1 MKLSIII
8 VNYNVKHFLDQC
20 LHSVFRAVENMEA
33 EVFVVDNNSVDDS
46 MVMVADKY
54 PKAISIL
61 NKKNVGFSVANNQAI
76 RESKGEYILLLNP
89 DTVVEENTF
98 EKTVAFM
105 DAHNDAGAL
114 GVKMI
119 DGRGNFLP
127 ESKRGIPTP
136 WVSFCKMTGLTKF
149 FSKSKLF
156 ARYYLGHLPENEN
169 NEVEILAG
177 AFMLMRK
184 KALDK
189 SGLLDETFFMYGED
203 IDLSYRII
211 KAGYKNYYFADTQ
224 IIHYKGEST
233 KKGSLNYVYIFY
245 KAMVIFAEKHFSQNN
260 AKLFGFFINA
270 AIYLRASLAVFQR
283 FIKAIAVPA
292 LDAGVLFGGLYYIKE
307 YWEHN
312 HRFIRGGEYQPELI
326 QFAFPIYI
334 LIWLSMVFI
343 ANGYTKPTKGKNIV
357 YGVLIGTVIILAV
370 YGLLPEVYRF
380 SRAIILL
387 GAAWALIVLPL
398 YRFLLQ
404 RLFKV
409 NFYKDENIN
418 KRLILIGDEKESQRV
433 IDLINS
439 TGVRP
444 GFIDVIHPDAL
455 NSINADTLKEK
466 IEIFKIDEV
475 IFCSENLTSTGIIEN
490 MALLRGLHVEIKIA
504 PSESQ
509 FIIGSNSIHTQGDI
523 YSVQV
528 NQIAKP
534 HEKRNKRILDVLSA
548 IFFLTLSPVLIFL
561 QKSPGSFLVNI
572 FKVLFGKKSWVG
584 YGAKTSLSKLPV
596 IKIGVLNSAIP
607 HRNIQLTEEQEAQ
620 LDFLYARDYHV
631 KIDIDIILK
640 CLRSLGNS

>member
-1 MKLSIII
+1 MKLSIVI

-20 LHSVFRAVENMEA
+20 LHSVFRAIENIEA

-46 MVMVADKY
+46 MKMVAKKY
-54 PKAISIL
+54 PKAVSIL

-105 DAHNDAGAL
+105 DAHQDAGAL

-119 DGRGNFLP
+119 DGRGHYLP

-136 WVSFCKMTGLTKF
+136 WVSFCKMTGLTRF

-156 ARYYLGHLPENEN
+156 ARYYLGHLPENET

-184 KALDK
+184 VALDK

-211 KAGYKNYYFADTQ
+211 KEGYKNYYFADTQ

-283 FIKAIAVPA
+283 FIKSIAVPL

-326 QFAFPIYI
+326 QLAFPAYI
-334 LIWLSMVFI
+334 LLWLSMVFVT
-343 ANGYTKPTKGKNIV
+343 NGYTKPTRGKNIV
-357 YGVLIGTVIILAV
+357 YGVFIGTVIILAA
-370 YGLLPEVYRF
+370 YGLLPEDYRF

-387 GAAWALIVLPL
+387 GAAWALITLPL

-409 NFYKDENIN
+409 NFYKDENLD
-418 KRLILIGDEKESQRV
+418 KRIILIGENQESQRV

-444 GFIDVIHPDAL
+444 SFIDVIHPDSL

-466 IEIFKIDEV
+466 IAIFNIDEV
-475 IFCSENLTSTGIIEN
+475 IFCSENLTSAGIIEN
-490 MALLRGLHVEIKIA
+490 MALLRDLDIEIKIA

-528 NQIAKP
+528 NQIAKS
-534 HEKRNKRILDVLSA
+534 HQKRNKRLLDFFSSVLFLLFSPILL
-548 IFFLTLSPVLIFL
+548 LL
-561 QKSPGSFLVNI
+561 QKKPREFIINL
-572 FKVLFGKKSWVG
+572 FKVMFGKKSWVG
-584 YGAKTSLSKLPV
+584 YGAKTSIFKLPA
-596 IKIGVLNSAIP
+596 IKEGILNSGIQ
-607 HRNIQLTEEQEAQ
+607 HRGIQLTEQQEAQ

-631 KIDIDIILK
+631 KMDVDIILK
-640 CLRSLGNS
+640 CLRNLGN

>member
-1 MKLSIII
+1 MKLSIVI

-20 LHSVFRAVENMEA
+20 LHSVYRAIEHMDA

-46 MVMVADKY
+46 MEMVAEKY
-54 PKAISIL
+54 PQVISIL

-76 RESKGEYILLLNP
+76 RVSKGDYVLLLNP

-98 EKTVAFM
+98 MKTVAFM
-105 DAHNDAGAL
+105 DEHKDTGAL

-149 FSKSKLF
+149 FPKSKLF

-184 KALDK
+184 TALDK

-211 KAGYKNYYFADTQ
+211 KEGYKNYYFADTQ

-245 KAMVIFAEKHFSQNN
+245 KAMVIFAEKHFSQNH

-270 AIYLRASLAVFQR
+270 AIYLRASMAIFQR
-283 FIKAIAVPA
+283 FLIAISIPL
-292 LDAGVLFGGLYYIKE
+292 LDAGVLYGGLYYIKE
-307 YWEHN
+307 YWENN

-326 QFAFPIYI
+326 QYAFPAYI
-334 LIWLSMVFI
+334 LIWLSMVFL
-343 ANGYTKPTKGKNIV
+343 ANGYTKPTKGKNII
-357 YGVLIGTVIILAV
+357 YGVFIGTVIILAV
-370 YGLLPEVYRF
+370 YGLLPEEYRF

-387 GAAWALIVLPL
+387 GAAWALIALPL

-404 RLFKV
+404 RLFKI
-409 NFYKDENIN
+409 NFYKDENVN
-418 KRLILIGDEKESQRV
+418 KRLILIGDKNESQRV
-433 IDLINS
+433 IDIINS

-444 GFIDVIHPDAL
+444 GFIDVIHPDSL
-455 NSINADTLKEK
+455 NDINADTLKEK

-475 IFCSENLTSTGIIEN
+475 IFCSENLSSTGIIEN
-490 MALLRGLHVEIKIA
+490 MALLRGLNVEIKIA
-504 PSESQ
+504 PPESL

-534 HEKRNKRILDVLSA
+534 HQKRNKRLLDVFSA
-548 IFFLTLSPVLIFL
+548 LLFLVLSPVLIWL
-561 QKSPGSFLVNI
+561 QKNPAGFIKNC
-572 FKVLFGKKSWVG
+572 FGVLLGTKTWVG
-584 YGAKTSLSKLPV
+584 YGSAKSEQKLPLL
-596 IKIGVLNSAIP
+596 KKGVLNSGLP
-607 HRNIQLTEEQEAQ
+607 HRNVRLTEEQKEQ

>member
-1 MKLSIII
+1 MKLSIVI

-20 LHSVFRAVENMEA
+20 LHSVFRAIENMEA

-46 MVMVADKY
+46 MEMVAAKY
-54 PKAISIL
+54 PQAISIL

-76 RESKGEYILLLNP
+76 RESNGEYVVVLNP

-98 EKTVAFM
+98 EKTVTFM
-105 DAHNDAGAL
+105 DMHEDAGAL

-136 WVSFCKMTGLTKF
+136 WVSFCKMTGLTKL
-149 FSKSKLF
+149 FSKSRLF
-156 ARYYLGHLPENEN
+156 AHYYMGHLSENET

-184 KALDK
+184 EALDI

-260 AKLFGFFINA
+260 ARLFGFFINA
-270 AIYLRASLAVFQR
+270 AIYLRASLAIFQR
-283 FIKAIAVPA
+283 FLKAITIPV
-292 LDAGVLFGGLYYIKE
+292 LDAGILFGGLFYIKE

-312 HRFIRGGEYQPELI
+312 HRFIRGGEYQSELI
-326 QFAFPIYI
+326 QYAFPSYI
-334 LIWLSMVFI
+334 LIWLTLVFI
-343 ANGYTKPTKGKNIV
+343 TNGYTKPTKGKNIV
-357 YGVLIGTVIILAV
+357 YGVLIGTIIILAI
-370 YGLLPEVYRF
+370 YGLLPEKFRF

-387 GAAWALIVLPL
+387 GAAWALIVLPV

-409 NFYKDENIN
+409 NFYKDENNN
-418 KRLILIGDEKESQRV
+418 KRLILIGDSQESQRV
-433 IDLINS
+433 IELINS

-444 GFIDVIHPDAL
+444 GFIDVIHPESLDTL
-455 NSINADTLKEK
+455 NADTLKEK

-475 IFCSENLTSTGIIEN
+475 VFCSENLTSAGIIEN
-490 MALLRGLHVEIKIA
+490 MALLRGLDVEIKIA

-534 HEKRNKRILDVLSA
+534 HQKRNKRFLDFGSA
-548 IFFLTLSPVLIFL
+548 LLMFILSPVLVFI
-561 QKSPGSFLVNI
+561 QKKPTGLFSNI
-572 FKVLFGKKSWVG
+572 FGVLFGKKSWVG
-584 YGAKTSLSKLPV
+584 YGSEKSTAKLPK
-596 IKIGVLNSAIP
+596 IKDGVLNSGIP
-607 HRNIQLTEEQEAQ
+607 HKNIKLTDEQVAQ

-631 KIDIDIILK
+631 KIDIDIMLK